1 MVHQSMK
8 LPIIL
13 GLTAFLFFLCL
24 VHSTEAFVDSGPQT
38 NPPTIRQRFLDK
50 TLYSDQIP
58 NAPAPAGTD
67 QTGKL
72 MYTSADLEAN
82 IVKLKNEV
90 DNMQMN
96 TPGYIKQEV
105 SQQLFKAVSDTL
117 PLYSYANY

>member
-1 MVHQSMK
+1 MK
-8 LPIIL
+8 IAIIL
-13 GLTAFLFFLCL
+13 SLIAFLFFLCL
-24 VHSTEAFVDSGPQT
+24 LHNTEAFIDSGPTT
-38 NPPTIRQRFLDK
+38 NPPTIRQDFND
-50 TLYSDQIP
+50 TSLYSDQIP

-82 IVKLKNEV
+82 INKLKNEV
-90 DNMQMN
+90 DNLQMN

-105 SQQLFKAVSDTL
+105 SQQLFKAVSEKR

>member
-1 MVHQSMK
+1 MQTIK
-8 LPIIL
+8 LPMIL
-13 GLTAFLFFLCL
+13 GLIAFLFFLCL
-24 VHSTEAFVDSGPQT
+24 LHNTEAFIDSGPQT
-38 NPPTIRQRFLDK
+38 DPKTIRQNFND
-50 TLYSDQIP
+50 TSLYSDRIP
-58 NAPAPAGTD
+58 NALAPAGTD

-90 DNMQMN
+90 DNLQLN

-105 SQQLFKAVSDTL
+105 SQQLFKAVSDKR